1 MFQLRDEFVLHLLPT
16 LDSDSL
22 RVALALLPLPARGAS
37 LTAIDLAFRAG
48 ITPAR
53 LAFILRTL
61 AMHGILNEG
70 TKIGGG
76 AMRYTMSPVVD
87 DHARTFRL
95 EPAQQEDTFVA
106 SLLDEKQKLV
116 ARLRR
121 HSDDSGLADKLSNA
135 EEAATARMAEEM
147 LGRALN
153 IDEAYAIGKLN
164 AAYGPARVLN
174 VLTLNKNHSNPV
186 VGTAIMLH
194 KGSRGKPFAKKDPP
208 KPLAYFSPEDSYS
221 PW

>member
-1 MFQLRDEFVLHLLPT
+1 MFQLRDEFVLHILPT

-22 RVALALLPLPARGAS
+22 RISLALLPLPARGAS
-37 LTAIDLAFRAG
+37 LTDVELAFRAG
-48 ITPAR
+48 VTPAR
-53 LAFILRTL
+53 LPFILNVL
-61 AMHGILNEG
+61 ATRGILNEG
-70 TKIGGG
+70 TKIGNG
-76 AMRYTMSPVVD
+76 AVRYAMSPIVD

-95 EPAQQEDTFVA
+95 EPAQQDQTMIA
-106 SLLDEKQKLV
+106 HLLDEKQKLV

-121 HSDDSGLADKLSNA
+121 HDDDSGLADKLSSA

-147 LGRALN
+147 LNRALT

-164 AAYGPARVLN
+164 AAYGPARVIN

-186 VGTAIMLH
+186 VGTSIMLN
-194 KGSRGKPFAKKDPP
+194 KGSRGKPFAKKEPP
-208 KPLAYFSPEDSYS
+208 KPVAYFSPDDGFS